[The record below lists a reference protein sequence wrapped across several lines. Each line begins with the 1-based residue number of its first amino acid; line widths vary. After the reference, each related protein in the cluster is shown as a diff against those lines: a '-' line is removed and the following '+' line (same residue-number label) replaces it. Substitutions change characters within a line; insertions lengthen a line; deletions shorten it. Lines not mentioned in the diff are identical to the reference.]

1 MRIFSK
7 CKINTL
13 FLLLSLTGL
22 VWADEMS
29 IEQVP
34 QEAVSASDANPVIWY
49 ACPLLNNH
57 VNYTTSPLDVQCQ
70 VAKHPPADSND
81 IKVRSLE
88 KINVPSLEQ
97 LQRLWYSAEFGQ
109 NSDLMKVPSI
119 PKLGIHLR
127 QQDANKIN
135 GGVIRKN
142 KAIPAKII
150 TPPKLTPKQMIQRD
164 INSEQRALVLAQKQ
178 LSQAQKRGSAIQI
191 QRWQQN
197 VTDRQANIRVLKQEL
212 SRY

>member
-7 CKINTL
+7 YKISTF

-22 VWADEMS
+22 VWADETS
-29 IEQVP
+29 TEEVP
-34 QEAVSASDANPVIWY
+34 QAVSASDTKPVIWY
-49 ACPLLNNH
+49 ACPLSNNN
-57 VNYTTSPLDVQCQ
+57 VSYTTSPLDVQCQ
-70 VAKHPPADSND
+70 VAKHPPVDSND

-88 KINVPSLEQ
+88 KMNVPRLEQ

-109 NSDLMKVPSI
+109 NSDLMKVPST
-119 PKLGIHLR
+119 PKLGVHLR

-135 GGVIRKN
+135 GGGIRKN
-142 KAIPAKII
+142 VAIPAKII
-150 TPPKLTPKQMIQRD
+150 IPPKLTPKQMVQRD
-164 INSEQRALVLAQKQ
+164 INSEQRALAVALKQ
-178 LSQAQKRGSAIQI
+178 LSQAKKRGSAIQI

>member
-7 CKINTL
+7 CKINIL

-22 VWADEMS
+22 VWADETS
-29 IEQVP
+29 TEEVP
-34 QEAVSASDANPVIWY
+34 QAVSASDTKPVIWY
-49 ACPLLNNH
+49 ACPLSNNH
-57 VNYTTSPLDVQCQ
+57 VSYTTSPLDVQCQ
-70 VAKHPPADSND
+70 VAKHPPVDSND

-88 KINVPSLEQ
+88 KMNVPRLEQ

-109 NSDLMKVPSI
+109 NSDLMKVPST
-119 PKLGIHLR
+119 PKLGVHLR

-135 GGVIRKN
+135 GGGIRKN
-142 KAIPAKII
+142 VAIPAKII
-150 TPPKLTPKQMIQRD
+150 IPPKLTPKQMVQRD
-164 INSEQRALVLAQKQ
+164 INSEQRALAVALKQ
-178 LSQAQKRGSAIQI
+178 LSQAKKRGSAIQI